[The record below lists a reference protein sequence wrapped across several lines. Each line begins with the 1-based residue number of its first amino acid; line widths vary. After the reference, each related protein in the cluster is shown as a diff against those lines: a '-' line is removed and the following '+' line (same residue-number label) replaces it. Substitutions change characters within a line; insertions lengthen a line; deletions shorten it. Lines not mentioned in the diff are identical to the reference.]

1 VSRRALAVELRR
13 PRIRLFPES
22 RVWSRLAR
30 NHLALLSAI
39 LLFVV
44 IAISLLAPVL
54 PIRDPDMPNTTL
66 RMVAPGQGGH
76 LLGTDSL
83 GRDLLSRIIWGGR
96 ISLTAGIMASTLAL
110 LGGVVLGVLAGFVGG
125 RLDSV
130 LMRTV
135 DVVMAFPVILLA
147 MAIVAAL
154 GPSLTNAML
163 AAAVAGIPLYARVA
177 RAQVLTL
184 RELDFVLAARAMGVP
199 VRRIMVEHILPNIL
213 TPLIVTYTLDIGNMI
228 ILTSSLSF
236 LGLGA
241 QPPTADWG
249 NMIASGRSHIRSVP
263 HLVLIPGVAIFLV
276 VLAFNLLGDG
286 LRDATD
292 PRMEK

>member
-1 VSRRALAVELRR
+1 MTRRALAATLSQPRAR
-13 PRIRLFPES
+13 PLAGS
-22 RVWSRLAR
+22 RVWRRFSSNYVAV
-30 NHLALLSAI
+30 AS
-39 LLFVV
+39 LFVLIAV
-44 IAISLLAPVL
+44 IVLSILAPVL
-54 PIRDPDMPNTTL
+54 PLQDPDQPNTAM
-66 RMVAPGQGGH
+66 RMAPPGAEGH

-83 GRDLLSRIIWGGR
+83 GRDLLSRIVWGGR
-96 ISLTAGIMASTLAL
+96 VSLTAGIMASSLAMLAGVL
-110 LGGVVLGVLAGFVGG
+110 LGIVSGYVGG
-125 RLDSV
+125 RLDAII
-130 LMRTV
+130 MRTV
-135 DVVMAFPVILLA
+135 DVIMAFPVILLA

-184 RELDFVLAARAMGVP
+184 RELDFVLASRAMGVP
-199 VRRIMVEHILPNIL
+199 HMSVMLEHILPNIL

-241 QPPTADWG
+241 QPPAADWG
-249 NMIASGRSHIRSVP
+249 NMIAAGRAHIRSVP
-263 HLVLIPGVAIFLV
+263 HLVLIPGLAIFLV

>member
-1 VSRRALAVELRR
+1 MNRRAVLAQLGRQ
-13 PRIRLFPES
+13 RIRLFTDS
-22 RVWSRLAR
+22 RVWARFSRNRLA
-30 NHLALLSAI
+30 LISVALLLA
-39 LLFVV
+39 V
-44 IAISLLAPVL
+44 IALCMLAPVL
-54 PIRDPDMPNTTL
+54 PIRDPDQPNTAS
-66 RMVAPGQGGH
+66 RMLAPGQEGH

-96 ISLTAGIMASTLAL
+96 ISLTAGILASTLAMAA
-110 LGGVVLGVLAGFVGG
+110 GVVLGIFAGYVGG
-125 RLDSV
+125 RVDAV
-130 LMRTV
+130 LMRCV
-135 DVVMAFPVILLA
+135 DVIMAFPVILLA
-147 MAIVAAL
+147 MAIIAAL

-163 AAAVAGIPLYARVA
+163 AAAAAGIPLYARVA

-199 VRRIMVEHILPNIL
+199 HGRIMVEHILPNIL

-249 NMIASGRSHIRSVP
+249 NMIAAGRAHIRSVP
-263 HLVLIPGVAIFLV
+263 HLVLIPGAAIFLV

>member
-1 VSRRALAVELRR
+1 MTRRALAATLSQ
-13 PRIRLFPES
+13 PRARLFAGS
-22 RVWSRLAR
+22 RVWRRFSSNYVAV
-30 NHLALLSAI
+30 AS
-39 LLFVV
+39 LFVL
-44 IAISLLAPVL
+44 IAIIVLSILAPTL
-54 PIRDPDMPNTTL
+54 PLQDPDQPNTAM
-66 RMVAPGQGGH
+66 RMAPPGTEGH

-83 GRDLLSRIIWGGR
+83 GRDLLSRIVWGGR
-96 ISLTAGIMASTLAL
+96 VSLTAGIMASSLAMLAGVL
-110 LGGVVLGVLAGFVGG
+110 LGIVSGYVGG
-125 RLDSV
+125 RLDAII
-130 LMRTV
+130 MRTV
-135 DVVMAFPVILLA
+135 DVIMAFPVILLA

-184 RELDFVLAARAMGVP
+184 RELDFVLASRAMGVP
-199 VRRIMVEHILPNIL
+199 HMSVMLEHILPNIL

-249 NMIASGRSHIRSVP
+249 NMIAAGRAHIRSVP
-263 HLVLIPGVAIFLV
+263 HLVLIPGLAIFLV